1 MGKRR
6 RSDDSN
12 DIRPTVKRCR
22 TGSKRNLLD
31 ISDEILLR
39 VLSFLPIKDLL
50 RIERV
55 SQRFRTL
62 AGDGGIW
69 KAKYYDTWIDHRAR
83 RLPPDKTQEGSRQRV
98 KILRWLEHGQKLRDG
113 ATIDWKRQFK
123 IKSNWAAG
131 AAKVHEVEVANPPA
145 PPVIAR
151 VLKGVVFTFDRRSG
165 LRAWVSSAGTRTLK
179 ACLPFEASRVA
190 TAMAVDSFDGV
201 THVLLGFEDGSFST
215 YTFTNESG
223 FEHGTGHQTTDGPL
237 VAVALAM
244 PYAMTVSK
252 TKFLSLYDLTEN
264 SEVDR
269 SKANLEP
276 VARLQSDA
284 SFSPVSLA
292 LRRTPT
298 RIIATVTY
306 AFHRLNSGWC
316 MGLQEIA
323 MSTNGTVMDSRL
335 TSTIETPFDAQY
347 QGRDTW
353 KMSTRSTS
361 SVPFPLHPQLMS
373 PPTSLSY
380 EHPFLV
386 CSLADN
392 TIMSFLVTSNESK
405 LEISA
410 GRRLWGHTSAVSG
423 AEVNNRGKAVSIS
436 SRGDEIR
443 VWELEPVMTSNAQ
456 SKTST
461 RIKAVDSFS
470 GVTAALTRRGTGLG
484 LALHEMKRELGL
496 TRSWVGF
503 DDEQVVVLGERD
515 QKQIMALYDFT

>member
-1 MGKRR
+1 MAKRR
-6 RSDDSN
+6 RVDDSN
-12 DIRPTVKRCR
+12 DTRPPVKRCR

-39 VLSFLPIKDLL
+39 VLSFLPTQDLL
-50 RIERV
+50 RTERV
-55 SQRFRTL
+55 SRRFHTL
-62 AGDGGIW
+62 ASDGEIW

-83 RLPPDKTQEGSRQRV
+83 RLPPEKTQEGSRQRV

-123 IKSNWAAG
+123 IKTNWAAG
-131 AAKVHEVEVANPPA
+131 AAKVHEVEVANPPT

-151 VLKGVVFTFDRRSG
+151 VLKGVVFTFDRLSG
-165 LRAWVSSAGTRTLK
+165 LRAWTTLAGTRTLK
-179 ACLPFEASRVA
+179 ARLPFETSRAA
-190 TAMAVDSFDGV
+190 TAMAVDSLDGV
-201 THVLLGFEDGSFST
+201 THILLGFEDGSFST
-215 YTFTNESG
+215 YMFTNESG
-223 FEHGTGHQTTDGPL
+223 FEDRGSHQTTDGPL
-237 VAVALAM
+237 VAAALAM
-244 PYAMTVSK
+244 PYAMTISK
-252 TKFLSLYDLTEN
+252 TKFLSLYDLTVSTQVERP
-264 SEVDR
+264 D
-269 SKANLEP
+269 ANLVP

-292 LRRTPT
+292 LRRTPK
-298 RIIATVTY
+298 RIIATVAY

-316 MGLQEIA
+316 MGLQEIV
-323 MSTNGTVMDSRL
+323 MSSSGVVMDSRL
-335 TSTIETPFDAQY
+335 TSTIDTPFDAQY
-347 QGRDTW
+347 QGRDSW

-361 SVPFPLHPQLMS
+361 SLPFPLHPPLMS

-392 TIMSFLVTSNESK
+392 TIMSFLVTSNENK

-423 AEVNNRGKAVSIS
+423 AEVNNRGKAVSVS

-443 VWELEPVMTSNAQ
+443 VWELEPVMTTNSQ
-456 SKTST
+456 SKAST
-461 RIKAVDSFS
+461 QIKAVDGFS
-470 GVTAALTRRGTGLG
+470 GVTAALARRGTGLG
-484 LALHEMKRELGL
+484 LALHEMKRELSL

-515 QKQIMALYDFT
+515 QKLIMALYDFT